1 MLSIIIPCLNEADG
15 IAETLAALA
24 PLRARGAQVI
34 VVDGGSSDGTA
45 ALATPLADR
54 VISAP
59 RGRALQMNAGAA
71 GAGGQVL
78 LFLHADCRLPP
89 QADDLITDG
98 LKRAR
103 KTWGRFDVELDS
115 GRAVLRAVA
124 TLMNLRSRISGVS
137 TGDQGLFVT
146 RTLFEAAGGFPPI
159 PLMEDVAFTK
169 RLKRYGRPL
178 NLRHRMRVSG
188 RRWEKHGVLRT
199 VLLMWR
205 LRWQYWCG
213 ADPLKLAQDYAP
225 HKR

>member
-15 IAETLAALA
+15 IADMLAALA

-34 VVDGGSSDGTA
+34 VVDGGSTDGTA
-45 ALATPLADR
+45 TLAAAHADK
-54 VISAP
+54 VVCAP
-59 RGRALQMNAGAA
+59 RGRARQMNAGAA

-89 QADDLITDG
+89 GADGLITDG
-98 LKRAR
+98 LRRAQ

-115 GRAVLRAVA
+115 NSAMLRAVA
-124 TLMNLRSRISGVS
+124 MLMNLRSRITGVS

-146 RTLFEAAGGFPPI
+146 RTLFEAAGGFPQI

-169 RLKRYGRPL
+169 LLKRYSRPL

-205 LRWQYWCG
+205 LRWQYWRG
-213 ADPLKLAQDYAP
+213 ADPQKLARDYAP
-225 HKR
+225 HKP